1 MATYHIISN
10 PAAGKNKS
18 LKSIEIIESVFKREG
33 KPFQTHFSQCERD
46 STRIAKMLTEQGET
60 KIIAHGG
67 DGTLHEVLNGLADP
81 SRCELGLIPA
91 GTGNDFAEKIGL
103 PYDEERAVKLILD
116 SEAKATDYLE
126 VGGVR
131 CMNVGG
137 IGMDVDVLER
147 CKKGKIKG
155 KIKYLMSLV
164 QSLFAYKGIKV
175 RVESDGV
182 SEERDVLIAAFC
194 NGSQF
199 GGGIEICPPAEVDDG
214 KLNAMV
220 VDCIGGKI
228 KIIKAFITLM
238 KGKIMEYPQ
247 KLHFLCDKLQ
257 ILPQKPCTVQ
267 LDGELY
273 KGLDLTVSVKKGL
286 KFYR

>member
-1 MATYHIISN
+1 MKTYHVISN
-10 PAAGKNKS
+10 PTAGKNKS
-18 LKSIEIIESVFKREG
+18 YKSLETV
-33 KPFQTHFSQCERD
+33 QTVLRQSGAKFETHLSCAVGD
-46 STRIAKMLTEQGET
+46 ATKIAKTLTENGASE
-60 KIIAHGG
+60 IIAHGG

-81 SRCELGLIPA
+81 SACNLGLIPA
-91 GTGNDFAEKIGL
+91 GTGNDFAEKAGVPL
-103 PYDEERAVKLILD
+103 DPQKAAELILT
-116 SEAKATDYLE
+116 SEAKPTDYLE

-137 IGMDVDVLER
+137 IGMDVEVLER
-147 CKKGKIKG
+147 CQKGKLKG
-155 KIKYLMSLV
+155 KIKYLMSLL
-164 QSLFAYKGIKV
+164 QSLFAYKGCKV
-175 RVESDGV
+175 RVESEGV

-199 GGGIEICPPAEVDDG
+199 GGGIQICPVAEVDDG

-220 VDCIGGKI
+220 VDCIGGKL
-228 KIIKAFITLM
+228 KIIKAFLTLM

-247 KLHFLCDKLQ
+247 KLHFLCEKLQ

>member
-1 MATYHIISN
+1 MKTYHVISN
-10 PAAGKNKS
+10 PTAGKNKS
-18 LKSIEIIESVFKREG
+18 YKSLETAEAVFQKAGVKYE
-33 KPFQTHFSQCERD
+33 THFSTGVGD
-46 STRIAKMLTEQGET
+46 ATKIAKMLTENGASE
-60 KIIAHGG
+60 IISHGG
-67 DGTLHEVLNGLADP
+67 DGTLHEVLNGLIDP
-81 SRCELGLIPA
+81 SVCNLGLIPA
-91 GTGNDFAEKIGL
+91 GTGNDFAERVGVPMDAKK
-103 PYDEERAVKLILD
+103 AVELILTG
-116 SEAKATDYLE
+116 EPKATDYLE

-147 CKKGKIKG
+147 CQKGKFKG
-155 KIKYLMSLV
+155 KIKYLMSLI
-164 QSLFAYKGIKV
+164 QSFFAYKGCKV

-182 SEERDVLIAAFC
+182 REERDVLIAAFC

-199 GGGIEICPPAEVDDG
+199 GGGIEICPVADVEDG

-220 VDCIGGKI
+220 VDCIGGKL
-228 KIIKAFITLM
+228 KIIKAFLTLM

-247 KLHFLCDKLQ
+247 KLHFLCEKLQ
-257 ILPQKPCTVQ
+257 ILPQKPCTAQ

>member
-1 MATYHIISN
+1 MKTYHVISN
-10 PAAGKNKS
+10 PTAGKRQSSKSLETIQTVLSQSGVPFETHLSCAAGDATK
-18 LKSIEIIESVFKREG
+18 
-33 KPFQTHFSQCERD
+33 
-46 STRIAKMLTEQGET
+46 IAKTLTENGVSE
-60 KIIAHGG
+60 IIAHGG
-67 DGTLHEVLNGLADP
+67 DGTLHEVLNGLTDP
-81 SRCELGLIPA
+81 SACNLGLVPA
-91 GTGNDFAEKIGL
+91 GTGNDFAEKAGIPL
-103 PYDEERAVKLILD
+103 DPQKATELILTG
-116 SEAKATDYLE
+116 EAKPTDYLE

-147 CKKGKIKG
+147 CRKGKRKG
-155 KIKYLMSLV
+155 KIKYLMSLI
-164 QSLFAYKGIKV
+164 QSLFAYKGCKV
-175 RVESDGV
+175 RVESEGV

-199 GGGIEICPPAEVDDG
+199 GGGIEICPVADVEDG
-214 KLNAMV
+214 KLNAMI
-220 VDCIGGKI
+220 VDCIGGKL
-228 KIIKAFITLM
+228 KIIKAFLTLM

-247 KLHFLCDKLQ
+247 KLHFLCEKLQ
-257 ILPQKPCTVQ
+257 ILPQKPCTAQ